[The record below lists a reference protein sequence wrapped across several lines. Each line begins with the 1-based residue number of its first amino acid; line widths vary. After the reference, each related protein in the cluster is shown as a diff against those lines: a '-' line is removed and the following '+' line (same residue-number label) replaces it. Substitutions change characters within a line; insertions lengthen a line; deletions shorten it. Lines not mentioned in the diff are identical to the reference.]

1 MDYSAN
7 DKLNIMNYPLIKSEE
22 QVKVG
27 GFFMQKNGKREIK
40 SAEDFGLGFN
50 CMTRLYMNGYDEQIL
65 IDMIKL
71 CEEYLKW
78 FSRRTIICSLR
89 DLVKESPFY
98 WRDEPVPENQTER
111 YETLIEVLIRQV
123 IGKEKKAFHDR
134 ELQNIVDNVFSEI
147 GVIDSRWGKEK
158 NFDRD
163 IFYQWVTE
171 NNLAED
177 VVIKE
182 VKEDEILPLK
192 KKSVPL
198 FYKVCNYMIY
208 YSYRRHTY
216 MPSTCR
222 DFVKENMELMSDK
235 ALKDIVEYLCKRNAD
250 IPEDES
256 VLNRIDSET
265 WIGMQEEL
273 EAELLTR
280 RLFDLAREKAN
291 NKKEIE
297 KLLNELTDLDFLH
310 TQKDCIHMYHQLMG
324 IERYLETM
332 PDDVYRQRLLKQV
345 GKVKKAIAEKRWEF
359 FEKEEGDNY
368 EKIGEGVYRRKG

>member
-27 GFFMQKNGKREIK
+27 GFFMQKNGKRQIK

-98 WRDEPVPENQTER
+98 WRDEPVLENQTER

-134 ELQNIVDNVFSEI
+134 ELQNIVDNVFGEI

-163 IFYQWVTE
+163 TFYQWVTE
-171 NNLAED
+171 NNLVED

-192 KKSVPL
+192 KKCVPL

-208 YSYRRHTY
+208 YSYGRHTY

-235 ALKDIVEYLCKRNAD
+235 ALKDIVKYLCKRNAD

-256 VLNRIDSET
+256 VLDRIDSET

-280 RLFDLAREKAN
+280 RLFDLAREKAG

-297 KLLNELTDLDFLH
+297 KLLNELTDLDSLH

-345 GKVKKAIAEKRWEF
+345 EKVKKAIAEKRWEF

-368 EKIGEGVYRRKG
+368 EKIGEGVYWRKG